1 MDNLDHII
9 KQLQACTQE
18 LAEDNDKA
26 EERERLQRFMLINER
41 TYRNYP
47 RVVRNYDS
55 DTMVVYCGD
64 GRMV

>member
-26 EERERLQRFMLINER
+26 EERERLQRLMQMNER
-41 TYRNYP
+41 TYRNYT

-55 DTMVVYCGD
+55 DAVSTYCGE
-64 GRMV
+64 